1 MACWEES
8 ETGVKIEV
16 YLLAV
21 VNRPRIEIRAKR
33 IPAKLMNF
41 IRLEYP
47 EVVIKKDGEDS
58 DDVDFTELEW
68 FKKTWASMTPGENL
82 KLLREE
88 RQFSRKE
95 FSEKCGIAL
104 ARISDYERGRVKIS
118 QTVAKKLAKALDT
131 AEENLYWE

>member
-1 MACWEES
+1 M
-8 ETGVKIEV
+8 
-16 YLLAV
+16 LAV

-47 EVVIKKDGEDS
+47 NVVVKKDGEDS

-68 FKKTWASMTPGENL
+68 FKETWASMTPGENL

-88 RQFSRKE
+88 RQLSKKE

-104 ARISDYERGRVKIS
+104 ARISDYERGRAKIS
-118 QTVAKKLAKALDT
+118 QAVAKKLAKVLDT

>member
-1 MACWEES
+1 M
-8 ETGVKIEV
+8 
-16 YLLAV
+16 LAV

-47 EVVIKKDGEDS
+47 NVVVKKDDEDS

-68 FKKTWASMTPGENL
+68 FKETWASMTPSENL
-82 KLLREE
+82 KILREE
-88 RQFSRKE
+88 RQLSKKE
-95 FSEKCGIAL
+95 LSEKCGIAS
-104 ARISDYERGRVKIS
+104 ARIADYERGNAKIS
-118 QTVAKKLAKALDT
+118 QAVAKKLAKALDT